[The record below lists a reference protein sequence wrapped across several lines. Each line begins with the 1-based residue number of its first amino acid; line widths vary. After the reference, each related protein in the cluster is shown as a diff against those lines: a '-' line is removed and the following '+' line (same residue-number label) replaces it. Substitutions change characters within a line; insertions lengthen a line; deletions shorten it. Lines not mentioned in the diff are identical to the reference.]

1 MASPPLSATGR
12 KTLDAIE
19 PDQNYLLRLRAQRT
33 VGSVLTY
40 AAVILVCVLIG
51 APIFWMVTA
60 AFKTNPEVYTFP
72 PVWWP
77 EMLRWTSVDDIR
89 DSFVN
94 FREAW
99 NKAPFDRWYL
109 NSIIITIGGMTLEI
123 INATLTAYALA
134 FLRFRYKTLVFV
146 IVLAALMVPTQIT
159 ILPNYLIIGKYA
171 DEYLGINGVN
181 TYWGIIIPGAVC
193 RLRHLPAPPE
203 FPRTAARGDGGRA
216 HRRLR
221 PPADVVGHRPADG
234 SPGSGDV
241 RPDIAGRKVERLPLA
256 ADRDQRGADA
266 AIDGRN
272 LGVLQQRGQ
281 HRLGR
286 GDGGRDLRH
295 RPAARHLPLG
305 PALHHRRHHG
315 RRDQGVDPHHHGA
328 KRSGLRGPPVSF

>member
-33 VGSVLTY
+33 IGSVLTY

-181 TYWGIIIPGAVC
+181 TYWGIIIPGASVAYGTFL
-193 RLRHLPAPPE
+193 LRQSFLGLPRE
-203 FPRTAARGDGGRA
+203 VMEAAR
-216 HRRLR
+216 
-221 PPADVVGHRPADG
+221 
-234 SPGSGDV
+234 
-241 RPDIAGRKVERLPLA
+241 
-256 ADRDQRGADA
+256 
-266 AIDGRN
+266 IDGCGHLRMLWDIVLPMARPVLVTFALISLVAKWN
-272 LGVLQQRGQ
+272 DYLWPLIVTNEERMRPLTVGISAFFNNEGNTNWGVVMAAVIYVIAPLLVIYLWAQRYIIEGIT
-281 HRLGR
+281 
-286 GDGGRDLRH
+286 
-295 RPAARHLPLG
+295 A
-305 PALHHRRHHG
+305 
-315 RRDQGVDPHHHGA
+315 GA
-328 KRSGLRGPPVSF
+328 TKG